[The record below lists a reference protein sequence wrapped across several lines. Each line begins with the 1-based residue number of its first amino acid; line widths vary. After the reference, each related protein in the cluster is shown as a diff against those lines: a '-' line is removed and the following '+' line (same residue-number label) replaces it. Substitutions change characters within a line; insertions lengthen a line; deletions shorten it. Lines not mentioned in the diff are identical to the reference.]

1 MKNCLLAGILLPV
14 AAFAQLNVSY
24 NINTS
29 AGLRPISPY
38 IYGMCN
44 GGYNE
49 ATIRRQGG
57 NRMTGY
63 IWENNASHA
72 GADYFHQND
81 NYLPWVMG
89 IPSID
94 ENNPGIVT
102 TTFHNNAL
110 AAGAMSAVT
119 LQMAGYVARDKNGTS
134 VDVSETAPS
143 NRWVE
148 VANTKPGP
156 FVLFP
161 DLNDDYVYMDEYM
174 NFLINEFG
182 NSTAA
187 TGINAYNL
195 DNEAGLWMYTHPR
208 IYPGP
213 ISIADHLNK
222 SLSLARRVRQM
233 DANALI
239 FGPESYGYG
248 EYRTFQ
254 DASDWSNY
262 SGNYSH
268 FLAAYLDSMAQAST
282 EAGAR
287 LLDVFSVHWYP
298 DVYAGSIYSTNT
310 SPAIAAERMQVP
322 RSLWDSTYVENGWIG
337 QWFSQDLPILP
348 KLKSLINTYY
358 PGTALSITEY
368 DYGGDAHISGGI
380 AQAEALGAFARTGT
394 EYATKW
400 GTFSDYSLSA
410 IRLYRDVAQPFGNMY
425 TWSNSADRL
434 HSNVFAS
441 INGSD
446 DSELHFVV
454 TNKDTDSTIQA
465 TFNITSGAFYD
476 EVTVYSFNSTS
487 PTIQTTTASG
497 PGAGAFTYTLQ
508 PLTVYHFVLK
518 DSGAGVKELTTD
530 PLLLFPNPSSES
542 VTIAWGNGN
551 LADIVVTDLAGNELL
566 RKTAKSGL
574 EETMDVTSLAAGTYF
589 IRKGG
594 QMAVFVR
601 K

>member
-1 MKNCLLAGILLPV
+1 MKNCLLAGIFLPV

-29 AGLRPISPY
+29 AGQHAISPY

-44 GGYNE
+44 GGYYE

-63 IWENNASHA
+63 NWENNASHA

-89 IPSID
+89 IPAMN
-94 ENNPGIVT
+94 ENDPGVVT
-102 TTFHNNAL
+102 EEFHNDAL
-110 AAGAMSAVT
+110 TAGAMSAVT
-119 LQMAGYVARDKNGTS
+119 LQMAGYVARDKSGTS
-134 VDVSETAPS
+134 VDAGETAPS
-143 NRWVE
+143 SRFVE
-148 VANTKPGP
+148 VRNTKPGP
-156 FVLFP
+156 FALFP
-161 DLNDDYVYMDEYM
+161 DLNDNYVYMDEYV
-174 NFLINEFG
+174 NFLISEFG
-182 NSTAA
+182 ISSSPG
-187 TGINAYNL
+187 GIKAYIL
-195 DNEAGLWMYTHPR
+195 DNEAGLWTYTHPR

-213 ISIADHLNK
+213 ISIEDHLNK
-222 SLSLARRVRQM
+222 SLALARRVRQL

-254 DASDWSNY
+254 DASDWSSY

-268 FLAAYLDSMAQAST
+268 FLGAYLDSMAQAST
-282 EAGAR
+282 AAGTR

-298 DVYAGSIYSTNT
+298 DVYAGPVFSTNVT
-310 SPAIAAERMQVP
+310 PAIAAERMQVP
-322 RSLWDSTYVENGWIG
+322 RSLWDSTYIENGWIG

-358 PGTALSITEY
+358 PGTQLGITEY

-400 GTFSDYSLSA
+400 GPFSDYSLSA
-410 IRLYRDVAQPFGNMY
+410 IRLYRNVADPFGDMY
-425 TWSNSADRL
+425 IWSNSSDRL

-441 INGSD
+441 INGND
-446 DSELHFVV
+446 DTELHFVV

-476 EVTVYSFNSTS
+476 EVTVYSFNDASAA
-487 PTIQTTTASG
+487 IQTTTASG

-518 DSGAGVKELTTD
+518 DSGAGVKELKTE
-530 PLLLFPNPSSES
+530 PLSLFPNPSSES
-542 VTIAWGNGN
+542 VTIAWQNGN
-551 LADIVVTDLAGNELL
+551 AEDIVITDLAGNELL
-566 RKTAKSGL
+566 RKAAKVGL
-574 EETMDVTSLAAGTYF
+574 ETSLEVSALAAGTYF
-589 IRKGG
+589 VRKGG